1 MGLKGSVFEDNV
13 ANINKKLHKMMIY
26 HINLLNIITEQA
38 AVQVHPDKNMII
50 DWSKALIKDAA
61 SNVEDEWVFWVP
73 KLS

>member
-13 ANINKKLHKMMIY
+13 ANIKNKLQKMMT
-26 HINLLNIITEQA
+26 HHMNLLTTITEQA
-38 AVQVHPDKNMII
+38 AVQVHPDKNLVI

>member
-13 ANINKKLHKMMIY
+13 VNIKNKLQKMMT
-26 HINLLNIITEQA
+26 HHMRLLTTITEQA
-38 AVQVHPDKNMII
+38 AVQVHPDKNLVI

>member
-13 ANINKKLHKMMIY
+13 ANINYKLQKMMIY
-26 HINLLNIITEQA
+26 HMNLLSKITEQA
-38 AVQVHPDKNMII
+38 AVQEHPDKNLVI

-61 SNVEDEWVFWVP
+61 SNVEDEWFFWVP

>member
-1 MGLKGSVFEDNV
+1 
-13 ANINKKLHKMMIY
+13 MMT
-26 HINLLNIITEQA
+26 HHMNLLTTITEQA
-38 AVQVHPDKNMII
+38 AVKVHPDKNLVI